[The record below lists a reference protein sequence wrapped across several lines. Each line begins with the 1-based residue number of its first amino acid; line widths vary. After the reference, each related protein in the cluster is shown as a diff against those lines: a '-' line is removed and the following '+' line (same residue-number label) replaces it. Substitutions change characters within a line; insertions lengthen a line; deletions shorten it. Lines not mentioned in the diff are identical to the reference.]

1 MADGDNN
8 TMIKLLVAGGAAFAG
23 YKLLYQPWQQQRL
36 LQAEIDK
43 RTAENLKKGMSLS
56 DASTAAVSGACQA
69 VAAFYKIPPD
79 KSGGVCHGIGALAT
93 YTTAL
98 TIKAGIKAGKAI
110 GHGAAVV
117 GRGIGH
123 AGAVVGHGVATG
135 AKDTAKAV
143 KFISYTAPKKAVTGA
158 AKAVKFV
165 SYTAPKKV
173 TVGAAK
179 AVGKGAKAAVKSISH
194 GFGLWGLGDVGGP
207 AGGPRRSLRASVAAA
222 GRGTRRQAIPN
233 LAMARKRRSLAGLS
247 EGTGAQHQRVRRGTA
262 FYDRHL
268 R

>member
-1 MADGDNN
+1 MAEGDND

-23 YKLLYQPWQQQRL
+23 WKFLYQPWAIQQRL
-36 LQAEIDK
+36 NAEIAAQ
-43 RTAENLKKGMSLS
+43 TAANIKKGMSLS

-117 GRGIGH
+117 GRGIGR
-123 AGAVVGHGVATG
+123 GVATG
-135 AKDTAKAV
+135 AKDTAKVA
-143 KFISYTAPKKAVTGA
+143 KFLSYTAPKKVVTTA
-158 AKAVKFV
+158 ASAVKFA

-173 TVGAAK
+173 TVAAVK
-179 AVGKGAKAAVKSISH
+179 GVGKGAKAVAKSISH
-194 GFGLWGLGDVGGP
+194 GFGLWGLGDVDGGP
-207 AGGPRRSLRASVAAA
+207 GGPRRALRSSAALSA
-222 GRGTRRQAIPN
+222 GRARRQAVPN
-233 LAMARKRRSLAGLS
+233 LATGRARRSLAGLS
-247 EGTGAQHQRVRRGTA
+247 EGTGAQRQRHQAGTA